1 MDSGTTS
8 HSIGRCLS
16 HIEISNVGGQGKRGM
31 FVYSAPRPIM
41 MGWVEVA
48 KEEAQA
54 EQGASIAWKVRYR
67 LNSR

>member
-1 MDSGTTS
+1 
-8 HSIGRCLS
+8 
-16 HIEISNVGGQGKRGM
+16 M